1 MRLGIDFGTTRTVVA
16 CADRGNYP
24 VLSFVDDAGDAHDFF
39 PSVVAERNGELR
51 FGFDALA
58 AAAAD
63 PSFTAVRSFKRLLAD
78 AHSGPGQTVTIGSTT
93 IAIDDLVTRFLVAT
107 KEAVLTRSNLPNAD
121 AKVTKG
127 KKAAAAKVGDD
138 ELRSVVAVPANASG
152 AQRFVT
158 LDAFRRAGFN
168 PVAMLNEP
176 SAAGFEFT
184 HRHRDTLTSRRDH
197 VVVYDLGGGTFDAS
211 LVRMRGRSHEVLAT
225 AGVNQLGGDDFDD
238 VLVDLVLA
246 RAGLQRSAI
255 DRAAL
260 ERLVDQCRDAKERLN
275 PSSRKISID
284 VEQALGALAKSS
296 EIVVPVA
303 EFYEACMPLVERAI
317 DVMVPVMSKLDG
329 AAGPASDAADDAE
342 HGAVDVDA
350 ALGEIAGI
358 YVVGGASELPI
369 VARALRQRFGRRVHR
384 SPYPSAA
391 IAIGL
396 AIACDESAGFDLSD
410 RYSRTFGVFRESRAG
425 AEITFDPIF
434 TQDTELPARAGQ
446 PVRRRRD
453 YRAAHNVGHFRFF
466 ECNAVSED
474 GRPRGD
480 MMISGDVFFPFDPE
494 LGDAAPAELTGIQ
507 IERMAA
513 KGPRIEEEY
522 SLDEHGIVAITIKNV
537 DAGFERVY
545 RLGSAG

>member
-1 MRLGIDFGTTRTVVA
+1 MKLGIDFGTTRTVVA

-24 VLSFVDDAGDAHDFF
+24 ILSFSDEAGDAHDFF
-39 PSVVAERNGELR
+39 PSVVAERDGELR
-51 FGFDALA
+51 FGFEALA
-58 AAAAD
+58 AAASD
-63 PSFTAVRSFKRLLAD
+63 PEFSAVRSFKRLLAD
-78 AHSGPGQTVTIGSTT
+78 VHAGPGRTVTIGGTT
-93 IAIDDLVTRFLVAT
+93 IAIDELVTRFLVAT
-107 KEAVLTRSNLPNAD
+107 REAVLTRSNLPKG
-121 AKVTKG
+121 AKAKG
-127 KKAAAAKVGDD
+127 AAKN
-138 ELRSVVAVPANASG
+138 EEPIRSVVAVPANASG

-158 LDAFRRAGFN
+158 LDAFRRAGFG

-197 VVVYDLGGGTFDAS
+197 VVVFDLGGGTFDAS

-225 AGVNQLGGDDFDD
+225 GGVNRLGGDDFDA

-246 RAGLQRSAI
+246 RAGLSRQ
-255 DRAAL
+255 AL
-260 ERLVDQCRDAKERLN
+260 DGGALDRLVEQCRDAKERLN

-284 VEQALGALAKSS
+284 VELSLGEHAKSS
-296 EIVVPVA
+296 EVVVPVA
-303 EFYEACMPLVERAI
+303 DFYAACTPLVERAI
-317 DVMVPVMSKLDG
+317 EAMLPVMSRLDG
-329 AAGPASDAADDAE
+329 AAPADVDAD
-342 HGAVDVDA
+342 VDVDVDV

-396 AIACDESAGFDLSD
+396 AIACDESAGFELSD

-434 TQDTELPARAGQ
+434 TSDTALPPRAGA
-446 PVRRRRD
+446 PLRCRRD

-466 ECNAVSED
+466 ECNAISDD

-480 MMISGDVFFPFDPE
+480 MMMSGDVLFPFDPG
-494 LGDAAPAELTGIQ
+494 LGSAVDLSTVPVQRIG
-507 IERMAA
+507 A

>member
-24 VLSFVDDAGDAHDFF
+24 VLSFCDDAGDAHDFF

-58 AAAAD
+58 AAAD
-63 PSFTAVRSFKRLLAD
+63 PTFTAVRSFKRLLAD
-78 AHSGPGQTVTIGSTT
+78 AHAGPGRTVTIGSTT
-93 IAIDDLVTRFLVAT
+93 IALDELVTRFLVAT
-107 KEAVLTRSNLPNAD
+107 REAILTRSNLE
-121 AKVTKG
+121 G
-127 KKAAAAKVGDD
+127 
-138 ELRSVVAVPANASG
+138 ELRDEDAAELRAVVAVPANASG

-158 LDAFRRAGFN
+158 LDAFRRAGFA
-168 PVAMLNEP
+168 PIAMLNEP

-184 HRHRDTLTSRRDH
+184 HRHRDTLTSKRDH
-197 VVVYDLGGGTFDAS
+197 VVVFDLGGGTFDAS

-246 RAGLQRSAI
+246 GTGLVRDAL
-255 DRAAL
+255 DRGAL

-275 PSSRKISID
+275 PSSRKLSID
-284 VEQALGALAKSS
+284 VEHSLGALAKSA
-296 EIVVPVA
+296 EVVVSVA
-303 EFYEACMPLVERAI
+303 DFYEGCVPLVERAI
-317 DVMVPVMSKLDG
+317 EAMVPVMSRLDG
-329 AAGPASDAADDAE
+329 AATDQAAAD
-342 HGAVDVDA
+342 GAA
-350 ALGEIAGI
+350 ALGDIAGI

-396 AIACDESAGFDLSD
+396 AIACDESAGFELAD

-425 AEITFDPIF
+425 TEITFDPIF
-434 TQDTELPARAGQ
+434 TSETALPARAGE
-446 PVRRRRD
+446 PIRRRRD

-466 ECNAVSED
+466 ECNAVTDD

-480 MMISGDVFFPFDPE
+480 MMVSGDVLFPFDPE
-494 LGDAAPAELTGIQ
+494 LGSAGDLATVPVQRLGAS
-507 IERMAA
+507 

-522 SLDEHGIVAITIKNV
+522 SLDEHGIVAITIKNL

-545 RLGSAG
+545 RLGSVA